1 MTDRDD
7 VTHSKKRKTK
17 TNETTK
23 SKNPKT
29 SDDVQKNTHL
39 PGSASD
45 KVVDVEIKDR
55 LLVHPVAR
63 WFQEVIK

>member
-1 MTDRDD
+1 MTDLDD
-7 VTHSKKRKTK
+7 VTHSKKCKTK
-17 TNETTK
+17 TNETAK

-29 SDDVQKNTHL
+29 SDDVHKNTQL

-45 KVVDVEIKDR
+45 KVVHVEIKDR